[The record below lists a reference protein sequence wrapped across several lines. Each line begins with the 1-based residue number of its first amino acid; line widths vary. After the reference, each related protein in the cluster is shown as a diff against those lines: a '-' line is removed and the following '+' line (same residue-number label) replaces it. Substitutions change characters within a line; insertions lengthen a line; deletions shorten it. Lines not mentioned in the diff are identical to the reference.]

1 MSLNLD
7 TFLKSFGCTLSV
19 VDTNSKKILEA
30 TFDDG
35 TSAKDIDYYTFANKI
50 IELENIKPESID
62 INQYIT
68 WVNKTQED
76 SSLVIKC
83 ETKQGKE
90 ERFKFRITK
99 PNNGLRS
106 LVIYKMSLSS
116 ETTLIVDPLTGLYM
130 KNGMMTVV
138 SKELVSTKPR
148 DFSLIVIDI
157 DNFKSINDMYG
168 HLFGDYILKEVSS
181 VFKKHFSDAYIG
193 RIGGDEFLII
203 DFKSHD
209 YNSIWNTMH
218 NLYNEIRTYDFTQNI
233 DSSLEEKMDKDFD
246 IKNFK
251 LTLTS
256 GIVRYPVD
264 GKVYDDLFGKA
275 DKALYRGK
283 KKGKDCFIIYKQDL
297 HANIVVEKNNT
308 EFGQRDIIIFESI
321 INAFLT
327 QLETGD
333 SFEETVKRALK
344 IIANYFQLDRIC
356 MYKKSRIFSED
367 LITYY
372 ASEDCPLA
380 QDLTHHAT
388 LSEDEVS
395 VLDFDRVIKRTDV
408 EHLKKWPKIYK
419 FFKSLNIKSFVHLPL
434 IYNDTVYGYVRFD
447 MVSENKTFNEEEL
460 IFYKIISKILSLYL
474 YTYTING
481 DKMLF
486 LKDNLTGLDDFNTA
500 ISKLQRKL
508 MSSKEKTVI
517 LYSDFYKFRFFN
529 DNFGYETGDLV
540 LKLLAQTINNSN
552 FDITSRLNG
561 DHFMV
566 TFEYKSDSDVI
577 ERVEQ
582 YINDVKKELVHIDGT
597 SALNFLVG
605 VYVTS
610 GFEDNAKSCL
620 DKARQALISLEQSQ
634 HTLSYKVYDT
644 TLNQE
649 YKRNKNIISNFES
662 SLKNGDFKIY
672 LQPKFD
678 AKTDTLIGAEA
689 LTRWQLNGKIMPPD
703 SYIPLLEEYNLIEFL
718 DLYVF
723 SKVMKLLKRLK
734 EENIKQIPISVNV
747 SKNVSNILDYV
758 DRIEE
763 LRKEYDIDSKYIEIE
778 FTESIIN
785 YDEDTVAK
793 AIHKLKDLGYK
804 IDMDDFGKGSSN
816 LELLS
821 RDLFDVIKLDKSLTQ
836 RKSPNDSILTHVV
849 ALIKALEL
857 DIVCEGVETEE
868 DKNRIIKAG
877 ARIIQGYYYSKP
889 IPSEEFEDKY
899 LK

>member
-1 MSLNLD
+1 MSLTLD
-7 TFLKSFGCTLSV
+7 TFLRAFGCTLSV
-19 VDTNSKKILEA
+19 ADVAKKRIVEA
-30 TFDDG
+30 TFEDG
-35 TSAKDIDYYTFANKI
+35 SVEKDIDYETFANRL
-50 IELENIKPESID
+50 IELENVDPASID

-83 ETKQGKE
+83 QTKLGKTE
-90 ERFKFRITK
+90 SYKFRITK
-99 PNNGLRS
+99 PNDGLRS
-106 LVIYKMSLSS
+106 FVVYRMSLSN

-130 KNGMMTVV
+130 KNGMETVI
-138 SKELVSTKPR
+138 SKELVSENPR
-148 DFSLIVIDI
+148 PFSLIVIDI

-168 HLFGDYILKEVSS
+168 HLFGDYILKEVSNIFRNH
-181 VFKKHFSDAYIG
+181 FKDAYIG
-193 RIGGDEFLII
+193 RVGGDEFLII

-209 YNSIWNTMH
+209 YNSIWNAMH
-218 NLYNEIRTYDFTQNI
+218 NLYTDVRSYDFNKNI
-233 DSSLEEKMDKDFD
+233 DKSLEEKIDKDFD
-246 IKNFK
+246 VTNFK

-256 GIVRYPVD
+256 GIVRNPID
-264 GKVYDDLFGKA
+264 GKVYEDLFGKA

-297 HANIVVEKNNT
+297 HSNIVVEKNNT
-308 EFGQRDIIIFESI
+308 EFGHRDIIIFESI
-321 INAFLT
+321 ISSFLT

-333 SFEETVKRALK
+333 SFEETVSRALK
-344 IIANYFQLDRIC
+344 IIVNYFQLDRIC
-356 MYKKSRIFSED
+356 MYKKSRIFNED
-367 LITYY
+367 LICY
-372 ASEDCPLA
+372 AANDECPLA
-380 QDLTHHAT
+380 NDVNHTVT
-388 LSEDEVS
+388 LSEDEIS
-395 VLDFDRVIKRTDV
+395 VLDFDRLIKRSDV

-434 IYNDTVYGYVRFD
+434 IYNDTVYGYIRFD
-447 MVSENKTFNEEEL
+447 MISQNKTFNEEEI
-460 IFYKIISKILSLYL
+460 IFYKIVAKILSLYL
-474 YTYTING
+474 YTYNLNG

-486 LKDNLTGLDDFNTA
+486 SKDSLTGLDDFNTA
-500 ISKLQRKL
+500 MSKLQRHL
-508 MSSKEKTVI
+508 MSSKTKTVI

-529 DNFGYETGDLV
+529 DNFGYEAGDLV
-540 LKLLAQTINNSN
+540 LKLLAQCINYHK

-566 TFEYKSDSDVI
+566 TFNYESDEEMIRRVNEYI
-577 ERVEQ
+577 TH
-582 YINDVKKELVHIDGT
+582 VKNELVHVEGA

-634 HTLSYKVYDT
+634 HTESYKIYDFD
-644 TLNQE
+644 LNQE

-662 SLKNGDFKIY
+662 SLVNGDFKIY

-678 AKTDTLIGAEA
+678 GVTNKLVGAEA
-689 LTRWQLNGKIMPPD
+689 LTRWILNGKIMAPD

-723 SKVMKLLKRLK
+723 EKVMNLLSKFK
-734 EENIKQIPISVNV
+734 EEGLELIPISVNV
-747 SKNVSNILDYV
+747 SKKVSNILDYV

-763 LRKEYDIDSKYIEIE
+763 LRKANNVDPKYIEIE
-778 FTESIIN
+778 FTESIIS
-785 YDEDTVAK
+785 YDESLVAE
-793 AIHKLKDLGYK
+793 AIYKLKKLGYK

-821 RDLFDVIKLDKSLTQ
+821 RDLFDVIKVDKSLTQ
-836 RKSPNDSILTHVV
+836 GKSMNDSILTHIID
-849 ALIKALEL
+849 LIKSLGL
-857 DIVCEGVETEE
+857 DIVCEGVETME
-868 DKNRIIKAG
+868 DKERIIKAG
-877 ARIIQGYYYSKP
+877 ASIIQGYYYSKP
-889 IPSEEFEDKY
+889 IPSDEFVDKY

>member
-1 MSLNLD
+1 MSLSLD
-7 TFLKSFGCTLSV
+7 TFLNAFGCTLSV
-19 VDTNSKKILEA
+19 VDINNKKILEA
-30 TFDDG
+30 TFNNK
-35 TSAKDIDYYTFANKI
+35 TTEKNLDYYTFANKL
-50 IELENIKPESID
+50 IEIEKIKPSSID
-62 INQYIT
+62 VNQYIT
-68 WVNKTQED
+68 WVNKNQDDT
-76 SSLVIKC
+76 SLVISC
-83 ETKQGKE
+83 ETLQGKS

-106 LVIYKMSLSS
+106 LVIYRMSISN

-130 KNGMMTVV
+130 KNGMETVV
-138 SKELVSTKPR
+138 SKELVSKNPR
-148 DFSLIVIDI
+148 PFSLIVIDI

-168 HLFGDYILKEVSS
+168 HLFGDYILKEVSNI
-181 VFKKHFSDAYIG
+181 FRKHFSDAYIG
-193 RIGGDEFLII
+193 RVGGDEFLII

-218 NLYNEIRTYDFTQNI
+218 NLYNDVRTYDFTQNI
-233 DSSLEEKMDKDFD
+233 DSSLEDKIEKDFD

-256 GIVRYPVD
+256 GIVRHPID

-297 HANIVVEKNNT
+297 HANIIVEKNST
-308 EFGQRDIIIFESI
+308 EFGHRDIIIFESI

-333 SFEETVKRALK
+333 SFEEAIKRALK
-344 IIANYFQLDRIC
+344 VIANYFQLDRIC

-380 QDLTHHAT
+380 NDLDHHEV
-388 LSEDEVS
+388 LSEEEVS
-395 VLDFDRVIKRTDV
+395 VLDFDRLIKRTDV

-419 FFKSLNIKSFVHLPL
+419 FFNSLNIKSFVHLPL
-434 IYNDTVYGYVRFD
+434 VYNDTVYGYIRFD
-447 MVSENKTFNEEEL
+447 MVSQNKTFNEEEL
-460 IFYKIISKILSLYL
+460 IFYKIIGKILSLYL
-474 YTYTING
+474 YTYTLNG

-486 LKDNLTGLDDFNTA
+486 LKDNLTGLDDFDTA
-500 ISKLQRKL
+500 ISKLQRRL

-540 LKLLAQTINNSN
+540 LKLLAQTINNSH
-552 FDITSRLNG
+552 FDIASRLNG

-566 TFEYKSDSDVI
+566 TFEYKSDEDTI
-577 ERVEQ
+577 RRVEE
-582 YINDVKKELVHIDGT
+582 YITNVKRELVHIDGT

-620 DKARQALISLEQSQ
+620 DKARQALISLEQNQ
-634 HTLSYKVYDT
+634 HTVSYKLYDA
-644 TLNQE
+644 TLNAE
-649 YKRNKNIISNFES
+649 YKRNKNIISNFET
-662 SLKNGDFKIY
+662 SLKNGDFKIF

-678 AKTDTLIGAEA
+678 ARTNTLYGAEA

-723 SKVMKLLKRLK
+723 SRVMKILSDLKK
-734 EENIKQIPISVNV
+734 ENISLIPISVNV
-747 SKNVSNILDYV
+747 SKKVGNILDYV

-763 LRKEYDIDSKYIEIE
+763 MRQTYDIDPKYIEIE

-849 ALIKALEL
+849 SLIRSL
-857 DIVCEGVETEE
+857 DLGIVCEGVETEE
-868 DKNRIIKAG
+868 DKDRIIKAG
-877 ARIIQGYYYSKP
+877 GHIIQGYYYSKP
-889 IPSEEFEDKY
+889 IPCEEFEDKY